1 MKYNRMS
8 TADMLQYCEEA
19 LAWEDFGPV
28 DIYFFE
34 SVKRILLGQCSAA
47 EEQEDAYDDLMG
59 IERPVSDKELEPE
72 YHKYADI
79 YYNEEGDDEIPDYSI
94 SAEDVA
100 FSDDLFGNGFFEA
113 PAGDDKLEHTLNND
127 RIPASQDTGRVF
139 SAPFAA
145 GTDENSC
152 QQQNQPEVPC
162 TVPAKTDSVENNS
175 ENSEEKTDAGKGFIV
190 NL

>member
-8 TADMLQYCEEA
+8 TADMLQYCDEA

-47 EEQEDAYDDLMG
+47 EEQEEAYDDLMG

-79 YYNEEGDDEIPDYSI
+79 YYNEEGDDEIPDYSM
-94 SAEDVA
+94 SAEDEA
-100 FSDDLFGNGFFEA
+100 FSNDLFGDGFFEA
-113 PAGDDKLEHTLNND
+113 PAGDDNPEHTLND
-127 RIPASQDTGRVF
+127 GIMPASQDSGRVF
-139 SAPFAA
+139 SASFAE
-145 GTDENSC
+145 GDDNNSC
-152 QQQNQPEVPC
+152 RQQNHSGDSC
-162 TVPAKTDSVENNS
+162 AVPAKTASGENNG
-175 ENSEEKTDAGKGFIV
+175 ENDEEKTAAGQGFTV